1 MKKAC
6 GKFNH
11 QWNKTE
17 KQSPPNED
25 VAGDNGP
32 LTGDA
37 IVIPIR
43 IPTGSGSH

>member
-1 MKKAC
+1 MKKEKEKKKAC

-25 VAGDNGP
+25 VARDNGP

-37 IVIPIR
+37 IVSR
-43 IPTGSGSH
+43 